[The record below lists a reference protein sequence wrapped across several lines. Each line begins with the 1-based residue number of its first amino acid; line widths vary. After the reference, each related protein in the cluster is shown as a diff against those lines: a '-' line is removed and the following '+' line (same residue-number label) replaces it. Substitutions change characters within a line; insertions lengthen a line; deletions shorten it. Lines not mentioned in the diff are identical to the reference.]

1 MAVKQYD
8 LANVGVV
15 KLYKRRNARS
25 IKITV
30 ARGNTI
36 RVTLP
41 PWMPY
46 SAGVQFVK
54 SKQSWILDHQKPVEH
69 LTDGMAVG
77 KAHRLRFEIYEFT
90 SKPTSRITD
99 TEVRIVVNSNN
110 QAGHTDV
117 QKIAR
122 QACIRALRQEAN
134 KLLPIRHKQIAEKY
148 GFDYNEPKIKHL
160 RARWGSCSHK
170 KDITLNLFLMQMPW
184 ELIDYVILHELAHTR
199 VLNHGADFW
208 SEMEK
213 YLPNPKDLRKKL
225 KEHQPVF

>member
-1 MAVKQYD
+1 MAVKHYD
-8 LANVGVV
+8 FPNIGVV
-15 KLYKRRNARS
+15 TLYKRRNARS

-30 ARGNTI
+30 ARGNNI

-69 LTDGMAVG
+69 ITDGMAVG
-77 KAHRLRFEIYEFT
+77 KAHRLRFEIDELT
-90 SKPTSRITD
+90 SKPSSRITD
-99 TEVRIVVNSNN
+99 TEVRIVVNSEN
-110 QAGHTDV
+110 QVCHTGV

-122 QACIRALRQEAN
+122 KACIRALRQEAN

-148 GFDYNEPKIKHL
+148 GFTYTAPQIKHL
-160 RARWGSCSHK
+160 TARWGSCSHK

-199 VLNHGADFW
+199 VLNHGANFW
-208 SEMEK
+208 NEMEK
-213 YLPNPKDLRKKL
+213 HLSNPKSLRKKL
-225 KEHQPVF
+225 REHQPVF